1 MATLH
6 YEKITANAIAP
17 AHQFDGTFEVY
28 SDKSVNV
35 VAGDSARVTT
45 GLRILA
51 PVGTS
56 VRTVATSASWSHSVF
71 PDSYCSMNFPSE
83 ITNKK
88 GQVKPTELIVLIRNM
103 GMVNYEIKPGQAIA
117 RLEFVPIL
125 QIKSLE
131 TTDIN
136 SVAMKPAT
144 LQVGEAEQAVD
155 TVRNWFI
162 NKYTENPDSV
172 KQWIKDNVVIELQKY
187 KESAAYAGIKAS
199 TRPKLEANLILR
211 HMTPDVM
218 QALRREFEVISDGKK
233 VVDEIDKTN
242 KNNDVDYGE
251 DEEEEEAPKAKPQPV
266 VKAKAVA
273 KPTPKV
279 AAKPTGKV
287 AAKGSALKAK
297 APAKPPTP
305 EDSEEEIEEDDM

>member
-28 SDKSVNV
+28 SDKSVTV

-51 PVGTS
+51 PAGTS
-56 VRTVATSASWSHSVF
+56 VRTVATSVSWSHNVF

-88 GQVKPTELIVLIRNM
+88 GQVKPTELIILIRNM

-144 LQVGEAEQAVD
+144 LQVGETEQNVD

-218 QALRREFEVISDGKK
+218 QAMRREFEVISDGKK
-233 VVDEIDKTN
+233 VVDEITKKEDN
-242 KNNDVDYGE
+242 VDYG
-251 DEEEEEAPKAKPQPV
+251 DDEEEAPKAKPQPV

-273 KPTPKV
+273 KPAPKV

-287 AAKGSALKAK
+287 AAKAK